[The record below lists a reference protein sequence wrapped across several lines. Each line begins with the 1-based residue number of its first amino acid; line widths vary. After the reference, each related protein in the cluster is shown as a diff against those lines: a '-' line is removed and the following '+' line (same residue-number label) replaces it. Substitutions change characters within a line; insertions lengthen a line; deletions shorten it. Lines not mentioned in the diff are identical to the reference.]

1 MAEGFMKK
9 FILFTTILIIGI
21 LSIIIYINS
30 KTIDTKYATKY
41 AQVFGSYD
49 IGNVD
54 KYLNS
59 ETLITYNGITDT
71 YGNLR
76 NNVIKAFEMKEYK
89 MTEGY
94 SYGHGD
100 DIFINGIQNIG
111 IQSYVDSDKYS
122 SNFVSMDIERRWF
135 IFYRVKTMSS
145 NDDFFAYL
153 FFGME

>member
-1 MAEGFMKK
+1 M
-9 FILFTTILIIGI
+9 
-21 LSIIIYINS
+21 
-30 KTIDTKYATKY
+30 
-41 AQVFGSYD
+41 
-49 IGNVD
+49 D

-59 ETLITYNGITDT
+59 ETLITYKGITDT

-94 SYGHGD
+94 SYGHGND
-100 DIFINGIQNIG
+100 VFINGIQNIG

-122 SNFVSMDIERRWF
+122 SNFVSMDIERKWL

-153 FFGME
+153 FFE